1 MSTKVAFISQPMS
14 GLTDEQILAAR
25 DAAKEILEDMGYT
38 VLDSF
43 IKDEIKAKNQPL
55 AYLARSLSI
64 MAQADAVYFITGYEN
79 ARGCLIEER
88 CAKDYGITCIY
99 ETNR

>member
-64 MAQADAVYFITGYEN
+64 MAQADAVYFITGYKN